1 MDNKNRKIL
10 IKLANLQK
18 YFPVK
23 KKHPFQ
29 RKQFYVKA
37 VKDVSIDIFEGET
50 FGLVGE
56 SGSGKSTLGRT
67 MIQLYPPTG
76 GVALYY
82 GDSIENKM
90 PKYVKKIYKSVPS
103 MSFDYDIDNTEI
115 KNLEAQIQ
123 TLTSKEEKEAL
134 EEKIRLLK
142 IQFENKYGNILRLSG
157 GMLIHPDLKVASKLL
172 LDKYYAGAKVAK
184 LKREISRLE
193 YKIQELLETE
203 EHKRSQGLK
212 FNEKSK
218 AVIAKKETIE
228 VKLAEAQKLRSDAL
242 VNIEKEKDQFR
253 SHPRF
258 EYYESKLDDGI
269 DLSCLTYKEMRLF
282 RRDLQIIFQDPY
294 SSLDPRLTVGNI
306 IGEALIAHKIFT
318 KKDIAYE
325 NYIRKM
331 MVKTG
336 LDENYIHRF
345 PHQFSGGQRQRIGI
359 ARSLALNP
367 RFIVCDEAVSALDVS
382 IQSQIINLLQDLK
395 EEHKLTYLFITHD
408 LGVVRY
414 ISDRIGVMYLGNLV
428 ELAKTED
435 IFKDPR
441 HPYTRQLLNAIPQ
454 LNLDGAEL
462 KPLELFEDR
471 NDYEFTY
478 QLTGEPDP
486 DWHEVSPGHFVSC
499 KLKK

>member
-1 MDNKNRKIL
+1 MQTSNRKIL

-37 VKDVSIDIFEGET
+37 VKNVSIDIYEGET

-90 PKYVKKIYKSVPS
+90 PQYVKKIYKSIPS
-103 MSFDYDIDNTEI
+103 MSFDYDADETEI
-115 KNLEAQIQ
+115 KTLEAQLQ
-123 TLTSKEEKEAL
+123 TISSKEEKEAL

-142 IQFENKYGNILRLSG
+142 IEFENKYGNILRLAG

-172 LDKYYAGAKVAK
+172 LEKYYAGAKVAK
-184 LKREISRLE
+184 LKRELSKLE

-203 EHKRSQGLK
+203 THKSAQGLK
-212 FNEKSK
+212 VKEKSK
-218 AVIAKKETIE
+218 AVIAKKEALE
-228 VKLAEAQKLRSDAL
+228 EKLVEA
-242 VNIEKEKDQFR
+242 EKERQRAIERIEEEKKKINN
-253 SHPRF
+253 HPRF
-258 EYYESKLDDGI
+258 DYYESKLDNGI
-269 DLSCLTYKEMRLF
+269 DLSRLTYKEMRLF

-306 IGEALIAHKIFT
+306 IGEALIAHRIFT

-331 MVKTG
+331 MAKTG

-359 ARSLALNP
+359 ARSLALQP
-367 RFIVCDEAVSALDVS
+367 KFIVCDEAVSALDVS

-395 EEHKLTYLFITHD
+395 EENHLTYLFITHD

-428 ELAKTED
+428 ELAPTEE
-435 IFKDPR
+435 IFKNPK

-454 LNLDGAEL
+454 LNLEGEEI
-462 KPLELFEDR
+462 KPLELFVETDE
-471 NDYEFTY
+471 YEFTY
-478 QLTGEPDP
+478 HKTGEPDP
-486 DWHEVSPGHFVSC
+486 DWFEVTPNHFVSC
-499 KLKK
+499 KLKN